1 MPGPVLVFDSGVGG
15 LSVFDAIRIKLPAL
29 PISFACDNAGFP
41 YGPREESDLIQRV
54 ETVIA
59 RLLERSQP
67 SMIVIAC
74 NTASTLALEHLRARF
89 SLPFVGVVPAIKPAA
104 QISQNKVIGLLATP
118 GTIKRAYTQKLIDDF
133 ASDCQIIRHGSTA
146 LVRMAEQR
154 LRLQPIDLTL
164 LKQELGVFEQA
175 QPRPDTIVLACTHFP
190 LLLEQLNTAL
200 SYPVRW
206 VDSGEAIARRV
217 EQLLPTLSPSDNKA
231 FSVWMTA
238 DDENARQ
245 LWPSLQARGLT
256 SLEFVQ
262 V

>member
-15 LSVFDAIRIKLPAL
+15 LSVFDAIRIRLPAL

-54 ETVIA
+54 ETVIT
-59 RLLERSQP
+59 RLIEHSQP

-89 SLPFVGVVPAIKPAA
+89 ALPFVGVVPAIKPAA

-118 GTIKRAYTQKLIDDF
+118 GTIKRAYTQNLIDDF

-164 LKQELGVFEQA
+164 LKQELAVFEQA
-175 QPRPDTIVLACTHFP
+175 QPPPDTIVLACTHFP

-217 EQLLPTLSPSDNKA
+217 EQLLPTLKPSDNKA
-231 FSVWMTA
+231 FCVWMTA
-238 DDENARQ
+238 DDDNARQ